1 MSVTGLCQI
10 CETAKATHDC
20 DRCGALVCDDDWNRD
35 TGFCVECAA
44 EIGGGSGDGKRT
56 PEGPGSED
64 IRPPDTDDE
73 THQL

>member
-1 MSVTGLCQI
+1 MSVTGLCQL
-10 CETAKATHDC
+10 CEVAEATHDC
-20 DRCGALVCDDDWNRD
+20 DRCGALVCSEHWNREN
-35 TGFCVECAA
+35 GLCVECTA
-44 EIGGGSGDGKRT
+44 EIGGGGGGQRT

>member
-10 CETAKATHDC
+10 CETAEATHDC
-20 DRCGALVCDDDWNRD
+20 DRCGALVCSEHWNR
-35 TGFCVECAA
+35 GNGLCVECTA
-44 EIGGGSGDGKRT
+44 EIGGGSGEKT
-56 PEGPGSED
+56 PRGSGSED